1 MATLLSRLARVL
13 RGGDPPTDDA
23 GADHG
28 IPDALWQPVI
38 AGHRFLARLSPQHQ
52 QRLRALSAA
61 FLARKEFTGAGDLVV
76 TDAMAL
82 AVAAQACLPLL
93 HITATQCP
101 AHALRWYDDFVG
113 IVLQPGEVLAH
124 RSRQDEAGV
133 VHEWQEELAGESMD
147 GGPVMLAWADV
158 ARADATADEGFNV
171 VIHEFAHKIDERD
184 GVADGCPPLPP
195 GFLGARTAAQARER
209 WHARFDALYA
219 DFCERVT
226 AAERFGG
233 LVQPPWLD
241 AYGAESPVEFFAV
254 ASEAYWVA
262 PSVFRREHAPLF
274 ELLDLFYG
282 FGEGVT
288 TGHPE
293 GTSAR

>member
-1 MATLLSRLARVL
+1 MATLISRFARVL
-13 RGGDPPTDDA
+13 RGSAAPPETAD
-23 GADHG
+23 ADHG

-38 AGHRFLARLSPQHQ
+38 TGHRFLASLSPRHQ

-61 FLARKEFTGAGDLVV
+61 FLARKEFTGAGGLVM

-93 HITATQCP
+93 HLTATQSP

-113 IVLQPGEVLAH
+113 IVLQPGEVLAQ
-124 RSRQDEAGV
+124 RSRQDDSGV
-133 VHEWQEELAGESMD
+133 VHEWQEELVGESMEA
-147 GGPVMLAWADV
+147 GPVMLSWADV
-158 ARADATADEGFNV
+158 SRTDATADEGFNV

-184 GVADGCPPLPP
+184 GVADGCPPLSP
-195 GFLGARTAAQARER
+195 GFLGAGSAAQARER
-209 WHARFDALYA
+209 WHERFDALYA
-219 DFCERVT
+219 DFCEQVT

-262 PSVFRREHAPLF
+262 PSTLRREHAPLF
-274 ELLDLFYG
+274 ELLDAFYG
-282 FGEGVT
+282 FGENAAPGRP
-288 TGHPE
+288 G
-293 GTSAR
+293 GTAAR

>member
-1 MATLLSRLARVL
+1 MATLLSRLSRVL
-13 RGGDPPTDDA
+13 RGGAPPRDDA
-23 GADHG
+23 DADYG

-38 AGHRFLARLSPQHQ
+38 ASHRFLASLSSWHQ

-61 FLARKEFTGAGDLVV
+61 FLERKEFTGAGGLEV

-93 HITATQCP
+93 HITATQSP

-113 IVLQPGEVLAH
+113 IVLQPGEVQAH

-133 VHEWQEELAGESMD
+133 VHEWQEELAGESMEA
-147 GGPVMLAWADV
+147 GPVMLSWADV
-158 ARADATADEGFNV
+158 SQADATADEGFNV

-195 GFLGARTAAQARER
+195 GFLGTSGAAQARECWR
-209 WHARFDALYA
+209 QRFGALYA
-219 DFCERVT
+219 DFCEQVT
-226 AAERFGG
+226 AAERFSG

-262 PSVFRREHAPLF
+262 PTTLRREHAPLF
-274 ELLDLFYG
+274 ELLDAFYG
-282 FGEGVT
+282 FGRSGA
-288 TGHPE
+288 
-293 GTSAR
+293 AR